1 MNEQSKNEEE
11 GWKYL
16 SDTRQTRWDTEATDS
31 SMPSVNAWMDRV
43 IGLGP
48 AARPVKAVM
57 LGCGINSAAATAAG
71 HRAMY

>member
-1 MNEQSKNEEE
+1 
-11 GWKYL
+11 
-16 SDTRQTRWDTEATDS
+16 
-31 SMPSVNAWMDRV
+31 MDRV

-57 LGCGINSAAATAAG
+57 LGCGINSAAAATTAAG